1 MRVNFPPERNRMIR
15 SPRLPLVFS
24 AILMLLLAACG
35 GGTSSSSAAS
45 SASTNDQASATE
57 SATDAAPDDGNGGAA
72 GDPTASVNMTV
83 TGGEFAGSYS
93 GSVADGGC
101 SRNLTGDNT
110 FGVQYSTDQKVK
122 LSSVQVLVYDAKAAA
137 SGTDAF
143 KSSFTFGDLFSGTGV
158 DIDPSTNAGTGTVTV
173 DDRGDSATVKISGE
187 TGDGDKIDAT
197 VECNG
202 VISLGG

>member
-1 MRVNFPPERNRMIR
+1 MIP

-35 GGTSSSSAAS
+35 GGAASSSATS
-45 SASTNDQASATE
+45 SAGASGQASADA
-57 SATDAAPDDGNGGAA
+57 SASAAAADDGNAAAA
-72 GDPTASVNMTV
+72 GDATASVDMTV

-93 GSVADGGC
+93 GSVSDGGC
-101 SRNLTGDNT
+101 SRNLSGDNT

-137 SGTDAF
+137 SGSDTF
-143 KSSFTFGDLFSGTGV
+143 KSSFTFGDLFSGTSV
-158 DIDPSTNAGTGTVTV
+158 DIDPSTNAGTGTLTL

-187 TGDGDKIDAT
+187 TGDGDKIEAT
-197 VECNG
+197 IECKG

>member
-1 MRVNFPPERNRMIR
+1 MIP
-15 SPRLPLVFS
+15 SSRLPLVFS

-35 GGTSSSSAAS
+35 SSTASPSAAS
-45 SASTNDQASATE
+45 SAGTDGQPSATASA
-57 SATDAAPDDGNGGAA
+57 SDAAPDGGNAAAA
-72 GDPTASVNMTV
+72 GDAKASVNMTV

-93 GSVADGGC
+93 GSVSDGGC

-137 SGTDAF
+137 GGTDAF
-143 KSSFTFGDLFSGTGV
+143 KSSYTFGDLFSGTGV
-158 DIDPSTNAGTGTVTV
+158 DIDPSTNAGTGTLTL

-187 TGDGDKIDAT
+187 TGDGDKIEAT
-197 VECNG
+197 IECNG

>member
-1 MRVNFPPERNRMIR
+1 MIP

-35 GGTSSSSAAS
+35 GGTANSSAAS
-45 SASTNDQASATE
+45 SASASGQASATA
-57 SATDAAPDDGNGGAA
+57 SATDAAAEGGNAGAA
-72 GDPTASVNMTV
+72 GDATASVNMTV
-83 TGGEFAGSYS
+83 TGGQFAGSYS
-93 GSVADGGC
+93 GSVSDGGC

-137 SGTDAF
+137 SGSDTF
-143 KSSFTFGDLFSGTGV
+143 KSSFTFGDLFSGTSV
-158 DIDPSTNAGTGTVTV
+158 DIDPSTNAGTGTLTL

-187 TGDGDKIDAT
+187 TGDGDKIEAT
-197 VECNG
+197 IECNG

>member
-1 MRVNFPPERNRMIR
+1 MIP

-35 GGTSSSSAAS
+35 GGTANSSAAS
-45 SASTNDQASATE
+45 SASASGQASANA
-57 SATDAAPDDGNGGAA
+57 SATDAAPEGGNAGAA
-72 GDPTASVNMTV
+72 GDATASVNMTV
-83 TGGEFAGSYS
+83 TGGQFAGSYS

-110 FGVQYSTDQKVK
+110 FGVQYSTDQEVKV
-122 LSSVQVLVYDAKAAA
+122 SSVQVLVYDAKAAA
-137 SGTDAF
+137 SGSDAF

-173 DDRGDSATVKISGE
+173 DDRGDTATVKVSGE
-187 TGDGDKIDAT
+187 TADGDKIDAT
-197 VECNG
+197 IECNG

>member
-1 MRVNFPPERNRMIR
+1 MIP

-35 GGTSSSSAAS
+35 GGTANSSAAS
-45 SASTNDQASATE
+45 SASASGQASANA
-57 SATDAAPDDGNGGAA
+57 SATDAAPEGGNAGAA
-72 GDPTASVNMTV
+72 GDAMASVNMTV
-83 TGGEFAGSYS
+83 TGGQFAGSYS

-110 FGVQYSTDQKVK
+110 FGVQYSTDQEVKV
-122 LSSVQVLVYDAKAAA
+122 SSVQVLVYDAKAAA
-137 SGTDAF
+137 NGSDAF

-158 DIDPSTNAGTGTVTV
+158 DIDPSTNAGTGTLTL

-197 VECNG
+197 IECNG

>member
-1 MRVNFPPERNRMIR
+1 MIP
-15 SPRLPLVFS
+15 SPRLPLVSS

-35 GGTSSSSAAS
+35 GGAPSSSATSSS
-45 SASTNDQASATE
+45 STNDQASATA
-57 SATDAAPDDGNGGAA
+57 SATDAAPDGGNAGGAG
-72 GDPTASVNMTV
+72 GDAKASVNMTV
-83 TGGEFAGSYS
+83 TGGKFAGSYS
-93 GSVADGGC
+93 GSVSDGGC

-137 SGTDAF
+137 SGSDTF
-143 KSSFTFGDLFSGTGV
+143 KSSFTFGDLFSGTSV
-158 DIDPSTNAGTGTVTV
+158 DIDPSTNAGTGTLTL

-197 VECNG
+197 IECNG